1 MVLTNVGKKFV
12 YFSLFFMALSMALPW
27 ESLDDYTYT
36 ESVGVIYNLIPA
48 ALFFLGI
55 SLVILNPIVNTINK
69 LGTNIVFLILCL
81 VNALVLYY
89 GMQYEPDTYT
99 LGYLL
104 FPISVITFMFGII
117 FSVKRI
123 NGQ

>member
-27 ESLDDYTYT
+27 ESLEDYTYV
-36 ESVGVIYNLIPA
+36 ESVGINTNIIPA
-48 ALFFLGI
+48 ILFLLGI
-55 SLVILNPIVNTINK
+55 SLVILNPIINIIVR
-69 LGTNIVFLILCL
+69 LGTNIVFLMLCL
-81 VNALVLYY
+81 INALVLFY

-99 LGYLL
+99 VGYLL
-104 FPISVITFMFGII
+104 FPVSVITFMFGII